1 MPTVWK
7 YGEPNFGKTKK
18 YVVYV
23 KETVT
28 KKYFVDAVSGEE
40 AKDKYLL
47 EGLTSPLQD
56 AETDREV
63 TYVSLANE
71 NNF

>member
-1 MPTVWK
+1 MDI
-7 YGEPNFGKTKK
+7 KK

-23 KETVT
+23 TETVT
-28 KKYFVDAVSGEE
+28 KKYFVDAESGEE
-40 AKDKYLL
+40 AEEKYLL
-47 EGLTSPLQD
+47 EGLTSPLY
-56 AETDREV
+56 ATEVDREV

>member
-1 MPTVWK
+1 M
-7 YGEPNFGKTKK
+7 ERKK

-23 KETVT
+23 KETIT
-28 KKYFVDAVSGEE
+28 KKYFVDAESGEE
-40 AKDKYLL
+40 AKEKYLL
-47 EGLTSPLQD
+47 EGLTSPLYD
-56 AETDREV
+56 TEIDSEI

>member
-1 MPTVWK
+1 M
-7 YGEPNFGKTKK
+7 ETKK

-28 KKYFVDAVSGEE
+28 KKYFVEAENGED

-47 EGLTSPLQD
+47 EGLTSTLYD
-56 AETDREV
+56 AEIDREI

>member
-1 MPTVWK
+1 M
-7 YGEPNFGKTKK
+7 ETKK

-28 KKYFVDAVSGEE
+28 KKYFVEAENVED
-40 AKDKYLL
+40 AKDIYLL
-47 EGLTSPLQD
+47 EGLTSPLYD
-56 AETDREV
+56 AEIDREI

>member
-1 MPTVWK
+1 M
-7 YGEPNFGKTKK
+7 ERKK

-23 KETVT
+23 TETVT
-28 KKYFVDAVSGEE
+28 KKYFVDAENGEE
-40 AKDKYLL
+40 AKEKYLL
-47 EGLTSPLQD
+47 EGLTSPLYVT
-56 AETDREV
+56 EVDREI

>member
-1 MPTVWK
+1 M
-7 YGEPNFGKTKK
+7 ERKK

-23 KETVT
+23 TETVT
-28 KKYFVDAVSGEE
+28 KKYFVDAENGEE
-40 AKDKYLL
+40 AKEKYLL
-47 EGLTSPLQD
+47 EGLTPPLYVT
-56 AETDREV
+56 EVDREI

>member
-1 MPTVWK
+1 M
-7 YGEPNFGKTKK
+7 ERKK

-23 KETVT
+23 KETIT
-28 KKYFVDAVSGEE
+28 KKYFVDAESGEE
-40 AKDKYLL
+40 AKEKYLL
-47 EGLTSPLQD
+47 EGLTSPLYVT
-56 AETDREV
+56 EVDREI

>member
-1 MPTVWK
+1 M
-7 YGEPNFGKTKK
+7 ERKK

-23 KETVT
+23 TETVT
-28 KKYFVDAVSGEE
+28 KKYFVDAENGEE
-40 AKDKYLL
+40 AKEKYLL
-47 EGLTSPLQD
+47 EGLTSPLYD
-56 AETDREV
+56 TEIDREI

>member
-1 MPTVWK
+1 M
-7 YGEPNFGKTKK
+7 ERKK

-23 KETVT
+23 TGTVT
-28 KKYFVDAVSGEE
+28 KKYFVDAENGEE
-40 AKDKYLL
+40 AKEKYLL
-47 EGLTSPLQD
+47 EGLTSPLYVT
-56 AETDREV
+56 EVDREI